1 MGWQGGKLNLSEVRL
16 FCSHIAHLSYCQP
29 NVFVNLTLTRNLFFF
44 VFSRVFRFLCFFL
57 PLRQRKFDIVVAE
70 QARMGSSPAIKYQ
83 TFKVWF
89 VVEFPLF
96 MVGWLPLG
104 PVAPLPFCVYSFTL
118 HLP

>member
-29 NVFVNLTLTRNLFFF
+29 NVFVDLTLTRNLFFF
-44 VFSRVFRFLCFFL
+44 VFSRVFRLFFL

-70 QARMGSSPAIKYQ
+70 QARIGSSPAIKYQ

-89 VVEFPLF
+89 VGEFPQL
-96 MVGWLPLG
+96 MVGWLPPG
-104 PVAPLPFCVYSFTL
+104 PEAPLPFRVYSFTL
-118 HLP
+118 HVS